1 MTKQYSIICF
11 TQFLMTAILLLMA
24 PAAFALVPVLH
35 FSDINSGPKTGL
47 NDGLGSGAI
56 VTIWGNNLGDLQ
68 GDSKVYIGNKEA
80 AHVYS
85 WAKADGTNASGPA
98 DLYTYQK
105 IQAIS
110 FSIPATVAD
119 GTNNIHVVVNGTLSN
134 TLPFV
139 VRDGGIFFV
148 AQNGNNANDGSW
160 ANPWQTLNYVGSS
173 AGERFNAGDI
183 AYATD
188 GVIQNTRGGLSIK
201 EQRGTAERPYTI
213 AAYPGANVLVQDPIY
228 RGIHNFANNSAY
240 WNFSKIRIQTNGN
253 GISTFKGMRAVGN
266 RISNFPGGCA
276 NGQGGA
282 ISGSNL
288 NQSGSDDDVAGG
300 IKVYGNHIHDFGCET
315 TSKLHHV
322 FYISNRGGFS
332 IESFELGWNYL
343 HDNKAHHALH
353 VYDEGRCGDFYGTM
367 KIHNNVV
374 INQVG
379 AGVNIASG
387 GPGDTCLSMPVE
399 IYNNLM
405 VNTGLEISG
414 CSNCNHYFAIR
425 IVMKT
430 TRSHVKIINNTIH
443 GYGEPGEDGYA
454 LHIQG
459 QGSDTWNFGGTWEFE
474 NNIIVDTHDL
484 PYHSPYRKKPETAGG
499 NLWFNGG
506 DGAPAT
512 VPPWNTSNFNNID
525 PQMNSLGENRY
536 TIGETSPANN
546 SGVASTLSISHDL
559 AGVPRGGEGE
569 ISIGAYEYS
578 GLAKA
583 PPSATQLII
592 IDGIK
597 N

>member
-1 MTKQYSIICF
+1 
-11 TQFLMTAILLLMA
+11 MA

-35 FSDINSGPKTGL
+35 FSDINSGPKVGL
-47 NDGLGSGAI
+47 GDGLGSGAI

-68 GDSKVYIGNKEA
+68 GASKVYIGNKEA

-85 WAKADGTNASGPA
+85 WARADGEKADGTNANGPA
-98 DLYTYQK
+98 NLYTYHK

-110 FSIPATVAD
+110 FSIPATDAD
-119 GTNNIHVVVNGTLSN
+119 GENDIHVTVGGMDSN

-139 VRDGGIFFV
+139 IRDGNIFFV
-148 AQNGNNANDGSW
+148 SPNGSDTNDGSFD
-160 ANPWQTLNYVGSS
+160 NPWQTLAHVASGADDRLSP
-173 AGERFNAGDI
+173 GDI
-183 AYATD
+183 AYATN
-188 GVIQNTRGGLSIK
+188 GVTHTGGGLMVRSL
-201 EQRGTAERPYTI
+201 RGTAERPYTI
-213 AAYPGANVLVQDPIY
+213 AAYPGATVLIDDPSS
-228 RGIHNFANNSAY
+228 RGIHNFSRRSEF
-240 WNFSKIRIQTNGN
+240 WNFSKLKIKTNGN
-253 GISTFKGMRAVGN
+253 GIHTFKGMRAVGN
-266 RISNFPGGCA
+266 RITNHDYDRDGNLGGCA

-282 ISGSNL
+282 ISGSNYGIR
-288 NQSGSDDDVAGG
+288 SGADVPDVAGG

-322 FYISNRGGFS
+322 FYISNRGGSS

-353 VYDEGRCGDFYGTM
+353 VYDEGVCGDFYNTM

-379 AGVNIASG
+379 AAVNIASG

-430 TRSHVKIINNTIH
+430 TRSHVRIINNTIY
-443 GYGEPGEDGYA
+443 GYGESGEDGYA

-474 NNIIVDTHDL
+474 NNIIVDTHNL
-484 PYHSPYRKKPETAGG
+484 PYHSPYRKEPETAEG

-506 DGAPAT
+506 DDTPAA
-512 VPPWNTSNFNNID
+512 VPPWSAPELNFNNIN
-525 PQMNSLGENRY
+525 PQMNSLAENPY
-536 TIGETSPANN
+536 TITETSPANN
-546 SGVASTLSISHDL
+546 AGVVPTLPISYDL
-559 AGVPRGGEGE
+559 AGVPRGGAGE

-578 GLAKA
+578 GAAKA
-583 PPSATQLII
+583 PPSATQLMI
-592 IDGIK
+592 IDE
-597 N
+597 

>member
-1 MTKQYSIICF
+1 MTKQHSVIYLTRFLITIIS
-11 TQFLMTAILLLMA
+11 LVMA

-68 GDSKVYIGNKEA
+68 GDSKVYIGNQEA

-85 WAKADGTNASGPA
+85 WAKANGTNASGPA
-98 DLYTYQK
+98 DLYTYHK

-110 FSIPATVAD
+110 FSIPASVAD
-119 GTNNIHVVVNGTLSN
+119 GANDIHVVVNGTLSN
-134 TLPFV
+134 TLPFTI
-139 VRDGGIFFV
+139 RDGNIFFV
-148 AQNGNNANDGSW
+148 AHNGSNTNNGSW
-160 ANPWQTLNYVGSS
+160 ANPWETLNYVGLS
-173 AGERFNAGDI
+173 AGGKFNAGDI

-188 GVIQNTRGGLSIK
+188 GLTQSSNGGLRIMRLK
-201 EQRGTAERPYTI
+201 GTAERPYTI
-213 AAYPGANVLVQDPIY
+213 AAYPGATVLVQDPSY
-228 RGIHNFANNSAY
+228 RGVHNFNNDSAY
-240 WNFSKIRIQTNGN
+240 WNFSKINVQTNGN
-253 GISTFKGMRAVGN
+253 GINTFKGMRAVGN

-276 NGQGGA
+276 DGQGGA

-288 NQSGSDDDVAGG
+288 NQSGADEDVAGG
-300 IKVYGNHIHDFGCET
+300 VKVYGNHIHDFGCET

-322 FYISNRGGFS
+322 FYISNRGGFP

-353 VYDEGRCGDFYGTM
+353 VYDEGRCGDFNGIM

-387 GPGDTCLSMPVE
+387 GQDPCLSMPVE

-430 TRSHVKIINNTIH
+430 TRSHVKIINNTIY
-443 GYGEPGEDGYA
+443 GYGESGEDGYA

-474 NNIIVDTHDL
+474 NNIIVDTHNL
-484 PYHSPYRKKPETAGG
+484 PYHSPYRKAPETAGG

-506 DGAPAT
+506 DDTPAA
-512 VPPWNTSNFNNID
+512 VPPWSAPELNFNNIN
-525 PQMNSLGENRY
+525 PQMNSLAENPY
-536 TIGETSPANN
+536 TITETSPANN
-546 SGVASTLSISHDL
+546 AGVVPTLPISYDL
-559 AGVPRGGEGE
+559 AGVPRGGAGE

-578 GLAKA
+578 GAAKA
-583 PPSATQLII
+583 PPSATQLMI
-592 IDGIK
+592 IDE
-597 N
+597 